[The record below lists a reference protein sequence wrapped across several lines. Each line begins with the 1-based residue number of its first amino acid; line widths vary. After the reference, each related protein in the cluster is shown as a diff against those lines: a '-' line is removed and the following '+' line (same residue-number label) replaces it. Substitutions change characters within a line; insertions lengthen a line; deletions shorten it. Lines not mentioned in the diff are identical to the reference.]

1 MNIVPPLQI
10 RLTSLDNWASSCS
23 CRARFKSR
31 WHSTGWRQIWSI
43 NMYFYVQHEP
53 TCTKISRPTTC
64 TLYMYINCQ
73 ICARWL
79 SNSPEMAYIYYTQNS
94 FMLSPCPAR
103 FGLVF
108 QSGEQMCVR
117 RPMLY
122 IFLCQSFTDKNSHG
136 RQTGDCHPTRSLS
149 MYDCR

>member
-1 MNIVPPLQI
+1 MNQRAQKLVALLHVHYTCILI
-10 RLTSLDNWASSCS
+10 
-23 CRARFKSR
+23 ARF
-31 WHSTGWRQIWSI
+31 
-43 NMYFYVQHEP
+43 VQDDYR
-53 TCTKISRPTTC
+53 IRPK
-64 TLYMYINCQ
+64 
-73 ICARWL
+73 WL
-79 SNSPEMAYIYYTQNS
+79 IYIYDTQNS